1 MNKYDVLK
9 QYFGYDVFRKG
20 QETLIDSILSGKDA
34 VGVMPTGAG
43 KSLCFQIPALLLS
56 GITLVVSPLISLMR
70 DQVMSLCQAGVPAA
84 YLNSSL
90 TFGQYRKAT
99 ENMVA
104 GKYKIIYI
112 APERLLQPDFLQAVS
127 GLTVSLLAVDE
138 AHCISQ
144 WGKDFRPEYTNI
156 PQFAALLPHRPV
168 IAAFTATATGTVKD
182 DIIAQLRL
190 HHYTEFTTSFDRP
203 NLYFAVQQPRSK
215 NAALLKI
222 VKKHAGESGIVY
234 CSTRKTVESV
244 CEFLVQN
251 GCRATRYHAGLTP
264 EERLENQEVFLFDRT
279 DVIVATNAFSM
290 GIDKSN
296 VRFVVHYNMPLDLE
310 SYYQEAGRAG
320 RDGFDSECTLLYGKQ
335 DVMTGRFLLE
345 KGSEA
350 AALEN
355 EAERQRLLQLG
366 YDRLRQMTFYATS
379 TRCLRR
385 EILHYFGENAPLR
398 CENCSVC
405 LSVPREDNHIIFDA
419 FGAKPKRVKASTL
432 TIPSDPVLYEK
443 LRTLRTTLAKRRGVP
458 AFVVCTDVTLLD
470 MCAKKPQT
478 KAELHMVSGI
488 GAQKVKDYGD
498 DFLKVLR
505 GD

>member
-9 QYFGYDVFRKG
+9 QYFGYDAFRKG

-182 DIIAQLRL
+182 DIITQLRL

-222 VKKHAGESGIVY
+222 VKK
-234 CSTRKTVESV
+234 
-244 CEFLVQN
+244 
-251 GCRATRYHAGLTP
+251 
-264 EERLENQEVFLFDRT
+264 
-279 DVIVATNAFSM
+279 
-290 GIDKSN
+290 
-296 VRFVVHYNMPLDLE
+296 
-310 SYYQEAGRAG
+310 
-320 RDGFDSECTLLYGKQ
+320 
-335 DVMTGRFLLE
+335 
-345 KGSEA
+345 
-350 AALEN
+350 
-355 EAERQRLLQLG
+355 
-366 YDRLRQMTFYATS
+366 
-379 TRCLRR
+379 
-385 EILHYFGENAPLR
+385 
-398 CENCSVC
+398 
-405 LSVPREDNHIIFDA
+405 
-419 FGAKPKRVKASTL
+419 
-432 TIPSDPVLYEK
+432 
-443 LRTLRTTLAKRRGVP
+443 
-458 AFVVCTDVTLLD
+458 
-470 MCAKKPQT
+470 
-478 KAELHMVSGI
+478 
-488 GAQKVKDYGD
+488 
-498 DFLKVLR
+498 
-505 GD
+505 